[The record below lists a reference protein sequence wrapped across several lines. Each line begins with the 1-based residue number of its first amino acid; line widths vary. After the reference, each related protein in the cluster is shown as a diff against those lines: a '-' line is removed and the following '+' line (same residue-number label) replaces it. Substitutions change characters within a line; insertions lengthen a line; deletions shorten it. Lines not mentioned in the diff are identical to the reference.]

1 MLEFAI
7 SILES
12 LRSFLM
18 VTLIYNFMSVPQLLH
33 LRFIVLTNG
42 GKAYHDQN
50 AIMKPNQEKKNTRP

>member
-1 MLEFAI
+1 M
-7 SILES
+7 
-12 LRSFLM
+12 M
-18 VTLIYNFMSVPQLLH
+18 VTLIYNFMSVPELFH